1 MAGTMT
7 RDLFPKGILKT
18 VRLSMYV
25 VVGLLVG
32 FVVYRRLPNISSVL
46 NLTPWGSAPAP
57 AQRAPAPAVA
67 IKQSDAP
74 RPAIKTRKV
83 QTIHHAAPAVDAAPE
98 PQAILS
104 HAADPPSAV
113 SQPQT
118 DSSSPPTSSGE
129 TSAPVQSWRATPVQ
143 DSGNP
148 VKRAIKS
155 VGHFLHIGHEKYQPG
170 PSAPQPAT
178 NRDGTASRPRSSAFA
193 SPTMKPTIARRARPA
208 ESCSPTA
215 P

>member
-1 MAGTMT
+1 MTDTLAYQIGAVFFLAVLFMAGTMT

-118 DSSSPPTSSGE
+118 DSSSPPTSSGKLPRL
-129 TSAPVQSWRATPVQ
+129 SKA
-143 DSGNP
+143 G
-148 VKRAIKS
+148 
-155 VGHFLHIGHEKYQPG
+155 G
-170 PSAPQPAT
+170 PRQCRT
-178 NRDGTASRPRSSAFA
+178 LGIR
-193 SPTMKPTIARRARPA
+193 
-208 ESCSPTA
+208 
-215 P
+215 